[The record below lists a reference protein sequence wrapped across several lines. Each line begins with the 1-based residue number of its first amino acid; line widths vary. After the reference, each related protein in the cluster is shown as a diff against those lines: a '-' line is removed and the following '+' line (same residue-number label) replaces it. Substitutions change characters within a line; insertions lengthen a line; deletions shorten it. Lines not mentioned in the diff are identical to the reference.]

1 MRRRQVGASGL
12 PDLRAVAYDHFY
24 AYDELTDTLR
34 AWAEETPTL
43 CAIESIGKSYEGRD
57 IWLVTVTNTEA
68 GAHSDKPAFLIEA
81 NIHSMEWT
89 GCTASLHLIH
99 HLLTGHGED
108 ERVTRV
114 LDTRAFYVIPRL
126 NPDGAELGL
135 QQRRFIRS
143 SVRPYPREEPE
154 DGLQVEDLDGDGR
167 VLDMRL
173 EDPNGSWRA
182 HPEEPSLLVRR
193 DPVDGPDDGPF
204 YRLLAEGRLRNYD
217 GVTIKVPWPL
227 EGLDL
232 NRNFPAEWAPEH
244 EQRGAGPYP
253 TSEPEVRA
261 MVQAVVDRPNIT
273 GHVAY
278 HTFSGVHLR
287 PYAGRPDEE
296 FPTTDLRAYQIIGAR
311 GTELTGYPAVSVFH
325 DFKYDPKQTIK
336 GGAHDWMYDQVG
348 VFSWTTEFWS
358 PQRQAGLSDYHFTDW
373 IREHPIEDD
382 LALIR
387 WAKKT
392 YPDAYVD
399 WYEFDHPE
407 LGKVELGGWDI
418 INYWFNVP
426 FDRLEQEV
434 APHSEWAVFHA
445 LISPLLEVRS
455 LDVEQLGET
464 SFLVRLVLQNSGW
477 LPTNVTEKAVE
488 RKAVRSLEVELE
500 LAEGARLVS
509 GEMTTEVG
517 QLKGRVEKRS
527 TTWWANDES
536 TNDLAKLEWVIEA
549 PSGSEVGIEARHPRA
564 GTLRRQIR
572 LN

>member
-1 MRRRQVGASGL
+1 M
-12 PDLRAVAYDHFY
+12 RAVAYDHFY

-34 AWAEETPTL
+34 AWAEEAPTL
-43 CAIESIGKSYEGRD
+43 CAVESIGKSYEDRD
-57 IWLVTVTNTEA
+57 IWLVTVTNTET

-99 HLLTGHGED
+99 HLLTGHGQD

-173 EDPNGSWRA
+173 EDPNGSWGA
-182 HPEEPSLLVRR
+182 HPEEPGLLVRR

-287 PYAGRPDEE
+287 PYAGRPDED

-325 DFKYDPKQTIK
+325 DFRYDPKQTIK

-399 WYEFDHPE
+399 WYEFDHAE

-488 RKAVRSLEVELE
+488 RKAVRPLEVELE
-500 LAEGARLVS
+500 LPEGARLVG

-549 PSGSEVGIEARHPRA
+549 PAGSEVGIEARHSRA
-564 GTLRRQIR
+564 GTLRRRVTLQ
-572 LN
+572 

>member
-1 MRRRQVGASGL
+1 M
-12 PDLRAVAYDHFY
+12 RAVAYDHFY

-34 AWAEETPTL
+34 AWAEEAPTL
-43 CAIESIGKSYEGRD
+43 CAVESIGKSYEDRD
-57 IWLVTVTNTEA
+57 IWLVTVTNTET

-99 HLLTGHGED
+99 HLLTGHGQD

-173 EDPNGSWRA
+173 EDPNGSWGA
-182 HPEEPSLLVRR
+182 HPEEPGLLVRR

-287 PYAGRPDEE
+287 PYAGRPDED

-325 DFKYDPKQTIK
+325 DFRYDPKQTIK

-488 RKAVRSLEVELE
+488 RKAVRPLEVELE
-500 LAEGARLVS
+500 LPEGARLVG

-549 PSGSEVGIEARHPRA
+549 PAGSEVGIEARHSRA
-564 GTLRRQIR
+564 GTLRRRVTLQ
-572 LN
+572 